1 MEKNLT
7 PKIRFR
13 GFTEPWKERHFCD
26 LAYRISETS
35 SDVSLPH
42 VEYENIFSGEGRIID
57 NDALYGDNR
66 TGIKFQIGDV
76 LFGKLRPYLH
86 NDLVAPFNGVAVG
99 DFWVLRSNECT
110 SEFLYSLM
118 SSKHFQRIANISSG
132 SKMPR
137 SDWSLVSFEKFA
149 SPIIDE
155 QRKIGIILTS
165 ISKAIDSKR
174 EELEKLENVKRA
186 CMERMFPREG
196 ETTPQLRFKGFN
208 DEWKEFKFED
218 ICKITMGQSPDGS
231 TYSDT
236 PSDYILVQ
244 GNADLINKRVFPRVW
259 TTQVTKTADAGDII
273 ISVRAPVGSVGRT
286 DFNVVI
292 GRGVA
297 SIKGNNYIYYYL
309 DKLDAFGY
317 WNRLSKG
324 STFDSINSEDLYSL
338 KLSIPSPSEQEKI
351 GEYFHHLD
359 ELITAKRQ
367 EIEKLQDIKQ
377 SLLDKMFV

>member
-7 PKIRFR
+7 PIIRFR

-174 EELEKLENVKRA
+174 NELEKLENVKKA

-196 ETTPQLRFKGFN
+196 ETTPQLRFKGFTYN
-208 DEWKEFKFED
+208 WSFSYFGEKIQSHNFRPYIVTPTSCGSHPVIQQGDKSILGYADGIPYEDFK
-218 ICKITMGQSPDGS
+218 
-231 TYSDT
+231 
-236 PSDYILVQ
+236 
-244 GNADLINKRVFPRVW
+244 
-259 TTQVTKTADAGDII
+259 
-273 ISVRAPVGSVGRT
+273 
-286 DFNVVI
+286 NVVLFGDHTVSLYKPI
-292 GRGVA
+292 GPFFIATDGVKIL
-297 SIKGNNYIYYYL
+297 SCKELIGSFFYYVLQRYAP
-309 DKLDAFGY
+309 KQEGY
-317 WNRLSKG
+317 KRHFTILQGKR
-324 STFDSINSEDLYSL
+324 FYFPSL
-338 KLSIPSPSEQEKI
+338 AEQEKI
-351 GEYFHHLD
+351 ASYFRHLD
-359 ELITAKRQ
+359 ELIAAKRQ
-367 EIEKLQDIKQ
+367 EIEKLKDIKQ